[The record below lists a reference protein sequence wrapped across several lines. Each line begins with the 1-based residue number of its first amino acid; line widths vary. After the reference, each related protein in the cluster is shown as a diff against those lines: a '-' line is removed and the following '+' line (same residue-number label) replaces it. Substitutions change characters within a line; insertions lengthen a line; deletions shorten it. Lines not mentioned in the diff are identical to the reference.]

1 MRACLMIVLERM
13 SSECVFE
20 REQKIVFC
28 LLKEIIESHDS
39 IFLFEQTVV
48 SLAVRF
54 KSLWVNA
61 RKEEEDK
68 LIIDENVVRDSIWV
82 IISIQRKCIRW
93 YACSLECFHERAHS
107 NLHSTAWSIKEL
119 QKKLQRE
126 LQKELSKEVFCR
138 VYIDWK
144 FYANS
149 LSLHCNSDSLL
160 LKLRFA
166 TL

>member
-1 MRACLMIVLERM
+1 MRACLMIVFERM
-13 SSECVFE
+13 SNECVFE

-28 LLKEIIESHDS
+28 LLEEIIESHDS

-68 LIIDENVVRDSIWV
+68 LIIDENVIRDSTWV
-82 IISIQRKCIRW
+82 IISFQRKCIRW

-107 NLHSTAWSIKEL
+107 NLHSTAWSIR
-119 QKKLQRE
+119 KLQRE
-126 LQKELSKEVFCR
+126 LQRELSREIFCR

>member
-1 MRACLMIVLERM
+1 MRACLMIVLEKM

-20 REQKIVFC
+20 REQEIVFC
-28 LLKEIIESHDS
+28 LLEEIIESHDS

-54 KSLWVNA
+54 KSLWINA

-68 LIIDENVVRDSIWV
+68 LIIDENVVRDSTWV
-82 IISIQRKCIRW
+82 IINIQRKCIRW

-107 NLHSTAWSIKEL
+107 NLHSTAWSIRKL
-119 QKKLQRE
+119 QKKLSRGI
-126 LQKELSKEVFCR
+126 FCR
-138 VYIDWK
+138 VYIGWK

-149 LSLHCNSDSLL
+149 LFLHCNSDSLL